1 MSLPPFLQS
10 EQLLDMGIDHG
21 LGTRRSCLADVPG
34 LIQVTQVHGS
44 RMVEVPPPESDMRAD
59 ALWTRE
65 PGVAVGVRTADC
77 VPVLIVD
84 STRRAVAAIHA
95 GWRGSAARISELGAK
110 GLARTIQVAPEQ
122 LIAVIGPH
130 IGPCCYEVDAPVR
143 AAIEVEDVF
152 TPSTREGHYRLNL
165 YCLNRLQLLRAGLR
179 PDRILRVGGCTSCD
193 ETTYASYRRDGS
205 EGRMMSFVRMPV
217 P

>member
-1 MSLPPFLQS
+1 MSLPPFLLS
-10 EQLLDMGIDHG
+10 EQLSDIGIEHG
-21 LGTRRSCLADVPG
+21 LGTRRSCQADVPG
-34 LIQVTQVHGS
+34 LIQATQVHGS
-44 RMVEVPPPESDMRAD
+44 RMVRVPPRESDMRAD
-59 ALWTRE
+59 ALWTQE

-110 GLARTIQVAPEQ
+110 RLARTIEVAPAQ

-130 IGPCCYEVDAPVR
+130 IGPCCYQVDEPVR
-143 AAIEVEDVF
+143 AAIGVEDVF
-152 TPSTREGHYRLNL
+152 TPSTREGYYQLNL

-179 PDRILRVGGCTSCD
+179 SERILRVGGCTFCE
-193 ETTYASYRRDGS
+193 ETIYASYRRDGS
-205 EGRMMSFVRMPV
+205 EGRMMSFVRMPF